1 MQMTEGFA
9 KLISRICRSVNPK
22 TVEEYV
28 SHRWITEKLFEEEMR
43 GGGGRKWAEIGKQ
56 MRKEMHRRDK
66 TTPLDMSE
74 CLCALENNLW
84 DSKGMNKTSCLF
96 GMNTRN
102 EQSKGHS
109 RETGDEREKGGK
121 VKGVLSASKWGYTV
135 QKYSV
140 AVLITFA
147 VP

>member
-1 MQMTEGFA
+1 
-9 KLISRICRSVNPK
+9 
-22 TVEEYV
+22 
-28 SHRWITEKLFEEEMR
+28 
-43 GGGGRKWAEIGKQ
+43 

-147 VP
+147 VSLGQLFAGEETALRAPNPIPIPISVRVHISVLDTSQREDLK